1 MSRIKGVKTGSPY
14 IAHSTRVQN
23 ELIKNQRKSMRI
35 KDRYISPFT
44 DFGFKKL
51 FGTKPNKD
59 LLIDFLNELL
69 RKDEGEIVDL
79 TYLSNEQLGREIDER
94 KAIFDIYCEN
104 EKGEKFIVE
113 LQKAKQ
119 KYFKDRSIYYSTF
132 PIQSQAEKGEW
143 DFQLKSVYTIGIL
156 DFVFDENKNDTEV
169 FHHEVQ
175 LIDKTTNK
183 VFYDKL
189 TYIYLEMPNFS
200 KSEEELESHF
210 DKWLYV
216 LKNLEDLTK
225 RPKKLQEKIF
235 SKLFEQ
241 AEIANYSDAE
251 YTRYEDSLK
260 TYRDLKNSIDT
271 AFDEG
276 KIEGKIEG
284 IKEEK
289 FKTASQMKRKGY
301 NPDDISEI
309 TGLSLEQIRLLKQ
322 K

>member
-1 MSRIKGVKTGSPY
+1 
-14 IAHSTRVQN
+14 
-23 ELIKNQRKSMRI
+23 MRI
-35 KDRYISPFT
+35 KDKYISPFT

-51 FGTKPNKD
+51 FGTEPNKD

-69 RKDEGEIVDL
+69 RKDEGVIVDL
-79 TYLSNEQLGREIDER
+79 TYLSKEQLGRASDDR

-132 PIQSQAEKGEW
+132 PIQSQAEKGDW
-143 DFQLKSVYTIGIL
+143 NFQLKAVYTIGIL
-156 DFVFDENKNDTEV
+156 DFEFDENKNDKII

-175 LIDKTTNK
+175 LFDKSSEK

-189 TYIYLEMPNFS
+189 TYIYLEMPKFI
-200 KSEEELESHF
+200 KTEDELKTHF

-225 RPKKLQEKIF
+225 RPEKLQEKVF
-235 SKLFEQ
+235 GKLFEQ
-241 AEIANYSDAE
+241 AEIANYSDDEYAE
-251 YTRYEDSLK
+251 YEDSLK
-260 TYRDLKNSIDT
+260 SYRDLKNSIDT

-276 KIEGKIEG
+276 KLEGKLEGKIEG
-284 IKEEK
+284 MMETALKMKKKEYPVK
-289 FKTASQMKRKGY
+289 
-301 NPDDISEI
+301 DISEM
-309 TGLSLEQIRLLKQ
+309 TGLSKEEIDKL
-322 K
+322 